1 MYLNFD
7 EWHVKIGMFSD
18 IKEWRQQKKKL
29 WQREVFYWYFVG
41 KGFIR
46 FVYIL
51 PISF

>member
-1 MYLNFD
+1 MLKLACFQILKND
-7 EWHVKIGMFSD
+7 DNK
-18 IKEWRQQKKKL
+18 KKKL

-41 KGFIR
+41 KGFIC